1 MTDLVIVAL
10 QDEATAFQLRAD
22 LVKLQK
28 EYLIEMEDVV
38 VVTREGDG
46 QVKLH
51 QSVNLTASGAVGG
64 TFWGALVGLLFLNPI
79 VGAAVGAGAGAVAG
93 RFTDIGIEDAFLKS
107 VGESLAPGGA
117 AVGVLIRKMTADKVL
132 ERLVDY
138 RAKGR
143 VIQTSLTK
151 EAEGRLRSLLE
162 PTEGLGRPA
171 DQLGGGKE
179 GPIR

>member
-28 EYLIEMEDVV
+28 DYLIEMEDVV

-51 QSVNLTASGAVGG
+51 QSVNLTTSGAVGG

-79 VGAAVGAGAGAVAG
+79 VGAAVGAARARWPASSRYRDRGCLPEKRG
-93 RFTDIGIEDAFLKS
+93 RKLE
-107 VGESLAPGGA
+107 PGRA
-117 AVGVLIRKMTADKVL
+117 AVGVLIR
-132 ERLVDY
+132 R
-138 RAKGR
+138 
-143 VIQTSLTK
+143 
-151 EAEGRLRSLLE
+151 
-162 PTEGLGRPA
+162 
-171 DQLGGGKE
+171 
-179 GPIR
+179 